1 MDTPTILR
9 FFFALVLVLIMMG
22 GLGLI
27 LKYVSN
33 SRVIRGNGTKRLS
46 VTETLSIDHKRRAVI
61 LQCDEKEHLVILGA
75 NSETVVE
82 TRSIN
87 SENVDKTKTKKAKA
101 AK

>member
-46 VTETLSIDHKRRAVI
+46 VTETLSIALSKIASDSPRLIVSTS
-61 LQCDEKEHLVILGA
+61 G
-75 NSETVVE
+75 NSG
-82 TRSIN
+82 IN
-87 SENVDKTKTKKAKA
+87 ASS
-101 AK
+101 